1 MQNVAKGLGFGLEA
15 YGKDINKLN
24 DQERENQKEYHS
36 TLRELVK
43 DEKSAI
49 AGEKLLMVSID
60 QKNAEILQR
69 AENQDKNRV
78 SQELQFQKTLEL
90 NRYKVTNQQ
99 HEFFEK
105 NKLNVARLGL
115 DINKENN
122 LNSFRSAQQTQD
134 WAKFENTFGL
144 QVKSYDLNKEKLLE
158 SMKQFDVTTA
168 VSLMPKEQKQ
178 ALGAGFGTFNNDTGN
193 IDFANDKDKKAHDN
207 YVKKLVL
214 LSHASKSNPTD
225 MMRRVTAIANSGSV
239 AGVNFEAQGVTTNKG
254 KLDAALIWTETFKE
268 AYDKAGQIKDDAGM
282 ISQLPADDINVVK
295 ARQVIVKQFG
305 VSLEGLANG
314 GIKVLGVKK

>member
-1 MQNVAKGLGFGLEA
+1 
-15 YGKDINKLN
+15 
-24 DQERENQKEYHS
+24 
-36 TLRELVK
+36 
-43 DEKSAI
+43 
-49 AGEKLLMVSID
+49 
-60 QKNAEILQR
+60 
-69 AENQDKNRV
+69 
-78 SQELQFQKTLEL
+78 
-90 NRYKVTNQQ
+90 
-99 HEFFEK
+99 
-105 NKLNVARLGL
+105 
-115 DINKENN
+115 
-122 LNSFRSAQQTQD
+122 
-134 WAKFENTFGL
+134 
-144 QVKSYDLNKEKLLE
+144 
-158 SMKQFDVTTA
+158 MKQFDVTTA

-193 IDFANDKDKKAHDN
+193 IDFANEKDKKAHDN

-225 MMRRVTAIANSGSV
+225 MMKKVTGIANSGSV